1 LELLN
6 GEIDASPI
14 VGFCKAVISRH
25 AEHWPPTEQTLAEEF
40 VQWLGLKTFLTRVEL
55 VELCVS
61 KKINLS
67 FAELP
72 SELRGFNCSFENK
85 AEIVIAQRETVPGAD
100 LHTLFHELRELL
112 ENAFVEHRYATLSAD
127 DLLEVQADVFA
138 MSARM
143 QVVIKEILAF
153 VEIVKNANAK
163 WARYLGLG
171 VIGITGIIYLLNCV
185 FLPRLEEIESEVK
198 RQRYVR
204 M

>member
-1 LELLN
+1 
-6 GEIDASPI
+6 
-14 VGFCKAVISRH
+14 
-25 AEHWPPTEQTLAEEF
+25 
-40 VQWLGLKTFLTRVEL
+40 
-55 VELCVS
+55 
-61 KKINLS
+61 
-67 FAELP
+67 
-72 SELRGFNCSFENK
+72 
-85 AEIVIAQRETVPGAD
+85 
-100 LHTLFHELRELL
+100 
-112 ENAFVEHRYATLSAD
+112 
-127 DLLEVQADVFA
+127 